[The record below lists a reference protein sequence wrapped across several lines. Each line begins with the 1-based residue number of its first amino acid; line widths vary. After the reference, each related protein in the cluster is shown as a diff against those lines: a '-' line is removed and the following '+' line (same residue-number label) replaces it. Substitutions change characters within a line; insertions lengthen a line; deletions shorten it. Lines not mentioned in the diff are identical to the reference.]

1 MGNGL
6 NNGDYKKSALFPW
19 ESNSKN
25 SDRISAWMVEDTGT
39 QFRTVTQIV
48 RNNTTYL
55 LFLGSMLNS
64 NRKVADKNSRTDWA
78 AKYLNH

>member
-25 SDRISAWMVEDTGT
+25 SDRINAWMVEDTGI
-39 QFRTVTQIV
+39 QFKETWKRQ
-48 RNNTTYL
+48 
-55 LFLGSMLNS
+55 LF
-64 NRKVADKNSRTDWA
+64 AITI
-78 AKYLNH
+78 YYF